1 MGFCLVLIFSNK
13 YAPNSS
19 NGWKTKEL
27 SFSVSGK
34 KAKKIFICPKIQT
47 KTPQIIN
54 HLQAPKTAPSNRFKK
69 PSSTTFA
76 NFLSSFPT
84 HATPIMMPTNVSA
97 KANSGR

>member
-1 MGFCLVLIFSNK
+1 MGFCVVLIFSNK

-27 SFSVSGK
+27 SFSISGK
-34 KAKKIFICPKIQT
+34 KAKKTFICPKIQT

-54 HLQAPKTAPSNRFKK
+54 HLHAPKSAPSSRFKN

-76 NFLSSFPT
+76 NFVRSFPT
-84 HATPIMMPTNVSA
+84 QATPIIIPTNVMA